1 MCCGKTWREVF
12 DIREYER
19 YSMGDVVENN
29 TTYTIS
35 KPVEDIVTVG
45 SYFSWGHIDAGGT
58 SRISYL
64 PAESNIMKLWI
75 YAKDMYV

>member
-1 MCCGKTWREVF
+1 VCCGKNWRQVF
-12 DIREYER
+12 GIEECKGYRTNDPIK
-19 YSMGDVVENN
+19 N
-29 TTYTIS
+29 TSYKIS